1 MVSGRKYLHEFSQ
14 SLGII
19 VPNENVRLYER
30 HILAQSESTD
40 RKLSIVSHIQMQY
53 GLFSSGQIRFLSIAI
68 SFLYCGVALVYIGNL
83 LSSDGEQLK
92 IFK

>member
-30 HILAQSESTD
+30 HIISQSQSTD
-40 RKLSIVSHIQMQY
+40 RRTSIASHIQMHY
-53 GLFSSGQIRFLSIAI
+53 GLFSSGQIRLLSIAI
-68 SFLYCGVALVYIGNL
+68 SFLYCGVTVVYIGNL
-83 LSSDGEQLK
+83 LSSDGEQLT